1 MKYIDTIKEQ
11 RKRRRSQVGTRVE
24 DKVEE
29 EESKATWDTKWPII
43 QEVSTKTKTTSTKSL
58 VYLTPTYLGQY
69 HTQVSIT
76 KEPKPCLQI
85 TLWH

>member
-29 EESKATWDTKWPII
+29 EESKAT
-43 QEVSTKTKTTSTKSL
+43 
-58 VYLTPTYLGQY
+58 
-69 HTQVSIT
+69 
-76 KEPKPCLQI
+76 
-85 TLWH
+85 

>member
-43 QEVSTKTKTTSTKSL
+43 QEVSTKTKTTSTKS
-58 VYLTPTYLGQY
+58 PTYFILMYLEQY
-69 HTQVSIT
+69 YT
-76 KEPKPCLQI
+76 
-85 TLWH
+85 